1 MKCDNRLTKEKAMYG
16 DYDGPNK
23 ADKGKEGGSCN
34 RTRCQDSPANYW
46 NHGSYSWYCA
56 DCALEIGQDQVNLRS
71 WMTEW
76 YPKVGHPMFET
87 LEQMREREA
96 KMPQLTTLAEI
107 AEQTHDIRVAAYEQ
121 VKATHEERR
130 EMVKKAYDTKKMI
143 NSSLSEPLQYES
155 SKPPRKRKMIRH

>member
-1 MKCDNRLTKEKAMYG
+1 MYG

-56 DCALEIGQDQVNLRS
+56 GCAIDIGQDHVNLRG
-71 WMTEW
+71 WLHEW
-76 YPKVGHPMFET
+76 YPKVGHAMFET
-87 LEQMREREA
+87 RQQVLARSASRRD
-96 KMPQLTTLAEI
+96 TTLAEI
-107 AEQTHDIRVAAYEQ
+107 AEQTHDMRVAAYEQ
-121 VKATHEERR
+121 VKATHEKRR
-130 EMVKKAYDTKKMI
+130 KMVKKAYDTKKMI

-155 SKPPRKRKMIRH
+155 KKPRKRKMIRH

>member
-1 MKCDNRLTKEKAMYG
+1 
-16 DYDGPNK
+16 
-23 ADKGKEGGSCN
+23 
-34 RTRCQDSPANYW
+34 
-46 NHGSYSWYCA
+46 
-56 DCALEIGQDQVNLRS
+56 
-71 WMTEW
+71 
-76 YPKVGHPMFET
+76 
-87 LEQMREREA
+87 MREREA

-130 EMVKKAYDTKKMI
+130 EMIKKAYDTKKMI

>member
-1 MKCDNRLTKEKAMYG
+1 MKCDKRLTKEKAMYG

-23 ADKGKEGGSCN
+23 ADKGKRGGSCN

-56 DCALEIGQDQVNLRS
+56 GCAIDIGQDHVNLRG
-71 WMTEW
+71 WLNEW
-76 YPKVGHPMFET
+76 YPKVGHAMFET

-107 AEQTHDIRVAAYEQ
+107 AEQTRAIRLA
-121 VKATHEERR
+121 RR
-130 EMVKKAYDTKKMI
+130 EQIKNSATRIEEVLEVK
-143 NSSLSEPLQYES
+143 EPRRFEPK
-155 SKPPRKRKMIRH
+155 KPPRKRKMIRH